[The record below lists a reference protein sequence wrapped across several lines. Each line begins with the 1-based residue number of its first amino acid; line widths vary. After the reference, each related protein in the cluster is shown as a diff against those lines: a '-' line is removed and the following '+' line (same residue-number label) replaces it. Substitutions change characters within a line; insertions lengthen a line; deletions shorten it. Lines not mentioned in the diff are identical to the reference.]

1 MQKNIIR
8 ILLLILMFIGQVA
21 WAQKNNNSQ
30 LAFKYYRDKE
40 FDRAAILYQEL
51 YETSG
56 SRTYLRSLI
65 KCYNEL
71 KWFDKAE
78 KTLQKEIKKHKHDV
92 YLKVMLGSVYK
103 NAGKPEK
110 AEKLYLKL
118 IQKSDKKR
126 HTIVNLANAF
136 ISSREY
142 AYAEKAYLS
151 KHNPNDNVFNFTF
164 EIANVHYYS
173 RNYEKMMD
181 AYLDALKEGDKYL
194 RSIQNRLQATVY
206 NQGDG
211 SLNDILKQK
220 LISRI
225 QKNGNNSTYNE
236 LLIWLYLQEKNFGKA
251 FIQTR
256 ALDKRN
262 KEDGERLI
270 ALGKMSA
277 ENLDYKNAERCFKY
291 VMDLGEGKAY
301 FIAAQIGYI
310 EALQAIILKNL
321 NSNQEQVQNLVT
333 QYENFLSRK
342 TTAKQRA
349 EVSIS
354 FAHLLTFFQHQQER
368 GIGILEE
375 VISKPNLPT
384 PLLSKAKIEYA
395 DQLLYSGKIWDATLF
410 YSQVIKANPN
420 NEIGN
425 EAQLKKAKLAFYSGD
440 FLWAK
445 GQLDVL
451 KASTS
456 KLISNDAFYISSLIS
471 DNLEVDSLTQ
481 ALEQYAKADLFIFQ
495 NKKDSALLTLQALE
509 ENFPEDAI
517 IDDVI
522 FKKAELL
529 TQNNKLDSAISIYE
543 DFLNRFQTSIL
554 ADNALMNLA
563 NIYWNQGKKEKATEL
578 YTQVLTDFSDS
589 FLCTEARRKIVEY
602 RDSDD

>member
-1 MQKNIIR
+1 MPHKFIQ
-8 ILLLILMFIGQVA
+8 ILLLALVVWSYSAVA
-21 WAQKNNNSQ
+21 QNNDDSQ

-40 FDRAAILYQEL
+40 FEKAAILYQEL

-56 SRTYLRSLI
+56 SKTYLKSLV

-71 KWFDKAE
+71 KEFDKAE
-78 KTLQKEIKKHKHDV
+78 KVLKKEIKKSRQDV
-92 YLKVMLGSVYK
+92 YLKVMLGKVYQ
-103 NAGKPEK
+103 NSERPEK
-110 AEKLYLKL
+110 AKKWYLKL
-118 IQKSDKKR
+118 IQQSGKDRYS
-126 HTIVNLANAF
+126 VVSLANAF
-136 ISSREY
+136 ISNREY
-142 AYAEKAYLS
+142 AYAEKTYLKS
-151 KHNPNDNVFNFTF
+151 HNPNDNIFNFTF
-164 EIANVHYYS
+164 EIANVYYYS
-173 RNYEKMMD
+173 RDYDKMMD
-181 AYLDALKEGDKYL
+181 TYLDALKEGDRYL
-194 RSIQNRLQATVY
+194 RSIQNRLQSTVY
-206 NQGDG
+206 NQDDG
-211 SLNDILKQK
+211 SLNHQLKQK
-220 LISRI
+220 LIARI

-262 KEDGERLI
+262 KENGKRLI

-277 ENLDYKNAERCFKY
+277 ENADYKNAERCFKY
-291 VMDLGEGKAY
+291 VMDLGNEKKY
-301 FIAAQIGYI
+301 FIPAQIGYI
-310 EALQAIILKNL
+310 EALQAIILKNP
-321 NSNQEQVQNLVT
+321 NSNQEQVQDLVA
-333 QYENFLSRK
+333 QYENFLSQK
-342 TTAKQRA
+342 TTAEQRA

-354 FAHLLTFFQHQQER
+354 FAHLLTFFQHQQQR

-395 DQLLYSGKIWDATLF
+395 DQLLYSGKLWDATLF

-495 NKKDSALLTLQALE
+495 NKKDSALLTLNALE
-509 ENFPEDAI
+509 QEFPKDAI

-529 TQNNKLDSAISIYE
+529 TQNNTLDSAITIYE
-543 DFLNRFQTSIL
+543 DFLERFNNSIL

-578 YTQVLTDFSDS
+578 YTQILTDFSDS
-589 FLCTEARRKIVEY
+589 FLCTEARRKIVEF